1 MFFDKKLGII
11 IIIGN
16 CLKYAFKIFISLSTF
31 FLFSKAVSAGWFDN
45 LFGSSYSYNVLLYTP
60 SNKEIFVGNTKTISD
75 CQVMAF
81 READYRKIPSDYLCC
96 KTDGKS
102 FCISKHR

>member
-1 MFFDKKLGII
+1 MIK
-11 IIIGN
+11 
-16 CLKYAFKIFISLSTF
+16 AFKIILFLCFSLLLNS
-31 FLFSKAVSAGWFDN
+31 SVNAGWFDN

-60 SNKEIFVGNTKTISD
+60 SNKEIYVGNTKTVSD

-81 READYRKIPSDYLCC
+81 READYRKMPADYICC